1 MVKDSRKDRI
11 KELLD
16 GYILGNLSPAE
27 ITEFKNIILEDN
39 QLLEDNQILLYVWQL
54 ISQNPDRLEPPP
66 HLKATTLENTANSDE
81 DSDRNSNLSWSSIIA
96 NLAIVL
102 GTTILAI
109 DNHRL
114 RQNFTVVEKQ
124 LTVEQNRPW
133 RGISELIK
141 NHFDSL
147 NAAIDPVD
155 IRSNDPEQLITNLQ
169 DKIILPEES
178 LLQLNS
184 EDFNLF
190 GGSLSQIDTSRGI
203 RFTYQNEQKKT
214 ISFYQLI
221 RSKNSFF
228 PSINSGYI
236 YITKLDK
243 YNLVMWSNEGIIYAI
258 VADLPLKELQQLANN
273 VKKISK

>member
-1 MVKDSRKDRI
+1 MVKDSRKDRV

-27 ITEFKNIILEDN
+27 ITEFKNIILEDS
-39 QLLEDNQILLYVWQL
+39 QLLEDDKILLYVWQL

-81 DSDRNSNLSWSSIIA
+81 DRDRNSNLSWSSIIA
-96 NLAIVL
+96 NLAIIL

-155 IRSNDPEQLITNLQ
+155 IRSNDPEQLITNFE
-169 DKIILPEES
+169 DKIILPKNS

-203 RFTYQNEQKKT
+203 RFTYQNEQNKT

-258 VADLPLKELQQLANN
+258 VADLPLKQLQQLANN
-273 VKKISK
+273 VKNI

>member
-1 MVKDSRKDRI
+1 MVKDSRKDRV

-27 ITEFKNIILEDN
+27 ITEFKNIILEDS
-39 QLLEDNQILLYVWQL
+39 QLLEDDKILLYVWQL

-81 DSDRNSNLSWSSIIA
+81 DRDRNSNLSWSSIIA

-155 IRSNDPEQLITNLQ
+155 IRSNDPEKLITNFE
-169 DKIILPEES
+169 DKIILPKNS

-203 RFTYQNEQKKT
+203 RFTYQNEQNKT

-258 VADLPLKELQQLANN
+258 VADLPLKQLQQLANN
-273 VKKISK
+273 VKNI

>member
-1 MVKDSRKDRI
+1 MVKDSRKDRV

-27 ITEFKNIILEDN
+27 ITEFKNIILEDS
-39 QLLEDNQILLYVWQL
+39 QLLEDDKILLYVWQL

-81 DSDRNSNLSWSSIIA
+81 DRDRNSNLSWSSIIA
-96 NLAIVL
+96 NLAIIL

-155 IRSNDPEQLITNLQ
+155 IRSNDPEQLITNFE
-169 DKIILPEES
+169 DKIILPKDS

-203 RFTYQNEQKKT
+203 RFTYQNEQNKT

-258 VADLPLKELQQLANN
+258 VADLPLKQLQQLANN
-273 VKKISK
+273 VKNI